1 MMNISPYP
9 VKEGDILYC
18 VKETEDLVLH
28 ALYRVKGAEVINGD
42 LILAVEA
49 GDGYLRHASLSHFQ
63 GFVPAEGWDAM
74 GMTLNQYM
82 EQDGYGEFMNG
93 IHKIAD
99 LVENGKEPILDL
111 VNKFNMFCESLFD
124 EDGEDEDCDGCD
136 GCGDCEC
143 DRCNGYDICDECD
156 CECGDVPCC
165 ESCECYDEYDDKVS
179 RESILCDAYNCVC
192 GQREEDYGT
201 PESNFGCIADMWSA
215 YKGVDISP
223 VDVAAMMALVKIA
236 RIASGHAK
244 SDNWVDLAG
253 YAACGGEIEANS

>member
-1 MMNISPYP
+1 MMNTNPYP

-42 LILAVEA
+42 LILAVET
-49 GDGYLRHASLSHFQ
+49 GDGYLRYASLSHFQ
-63 GFVPAEGWDAM
+63 GFVPAEGWDM
-74 GMTLNQYM
+74 VGMTLNQYM

-93 IHKIAD
+93 VHKIAD
-99 LVENGKEPILDL
+99 AAENG
-111 VNKFNMFCESLFD
+111 D
-124 EDGEDEDCDGCD
+124 EVINRLIIEDVEGEECDGCD

-143 DRCNGYDICDECD
+143 DHCDGYDICDECD
-156 CECGDVPCC
+156 CACGDMPCC
-165 ESCECYDEYDDKVS
+165 ESCECYDEDDDEVS

-201 PESNFGCIADMWSA
+201 PESNFGRIADMWSA

-253 YAACGGEIEANS
+253 YAACGGEIQANS